1 MGRNERSLF
10 KKVRKRLKRVDMDE
24 AEKNFDKSV
33 RDAYK
38 AEGSMNKID
47 AHKLAEQIRSGEIEK
62 IIMPSG
68 NEVDTS
74 TLKYIISPS
83 GEKIKL

>member
-1 MGRNERSLF
+1 MGRNARSLF
-10 KKVRKRLKRVDMDE
+10 KKVRKILKRVDMDE
-24 AEKNFDKSV
+24 EINFDKSDQ
-33 RDAYK
+33 DAYK

-83 GEKIKL
+83 GEKIKI